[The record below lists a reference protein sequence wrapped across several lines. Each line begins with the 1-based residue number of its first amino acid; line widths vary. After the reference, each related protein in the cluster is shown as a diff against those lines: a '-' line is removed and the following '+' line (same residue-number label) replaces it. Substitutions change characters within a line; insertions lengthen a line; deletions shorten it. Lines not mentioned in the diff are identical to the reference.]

1 MSSNLTYRG
10 TTHAPTKRGECEPCA
25 CPTCG
30 GLECLCRP
38 RFFAGQLLT
47 DETFKSLDHYIIEK
61 NKLHNRYLH
70 GWGVVCGLEVVCGP
84 CNQVTVR
91 PGYALSPCGD
101 DIIVCKETA
110 VDICDLI
117 NKCKSKVPEWECEPF
132 PSGST
137 QDCQDMEEEWV
148 LTVRYDEKG
157 SRGITAL
164 RASSGASCCSSCSC
178 GGSSSCGCG
187 GKGKNGNG
195 SSHHATATA
204 SVTTGKYSSR
214 PSQTSV
220 ALQCEP
226 TLTCEGYVFEVAKRL
241 PEKDDRRSFGAMVDR
256 MTKCFRDLIARLPQQ
271 PGANATIAELH
282 TWCCS
287 LKDSLRRELME
298 HPVYHCGLSQLL
310 ANFSCPDPAQ
320 FQTPSAYR
328 AALDSAIQQ
337 HLSGI
342 GAEYVRY
349 CICAAFLPPCPEVVC
364 DPRVPIASV
373 TVRRDANG
381 NCRVIRV
388 CNLGVRKFVT
398 TFVSLGYWLSFLR
411 PVILAIRRVLEL
423 LCCRPFRFQIPGRGD
438 ATGDT
443 ATFTP
448 TSAST
453 GATTGFTP
461 VTDKRG
467 FRAFAGRVWA
477 NRGTTVDAQT
487 LFLAGIGARDQNGQP
502 FLAKTETENPFFTV
516 MVNALAGP
524 QLAKLPDDTLD
535 RFKNAGGILGRT
547 AFAKPTGDVDTE
559 AAQAREQELND
570 LKTKVSEL
578 QNAVTAQAEIIET
591 LRKNVEAK
599 SEKTTKDK
607 KK

>member
-1 MSSNLTYRG
+1 MSSNLTYG
-10 TTHAPTKRGECEPCA
+10 VTTHAASKRGECEPCA

-101 DIIVCKETA
+101 DIVVCKATA

-137 QDCQDMEEEWV
+137 QDCQDQEEEWV

-164 RASSGASCCSSCSC
+164 RASSGASCSC

-187 GKGKNGNG
+187 GKGNGNG
-195 SSHHATATA
+195 SHAATA
-204 SVTTGKYSSR
+204 SVTTGKYNYR
-214 PSQTSV
+214 PSQASV
-220 ALQCEP
+220 AVQCEP

-241 PEKDDRRSFGAMVDR
+241 PQNDDRRSFGAMVDR
-256 MTKCFRDLIARLPQQ
+256 MTKCFRDLIARLPKQ

-287 LKDSLRRELME
+287 LKESLRRELIE
-298 HPVYHCGLSQLL
+298 HPVYNCGLSQLL

-320 FQTPSAYR
+320 FQTPQAYR
-328 AALDSAIQQ
+328 AALDNAIQQ
-337 HLSGI
+337 HLSVI

-349 CICAAFLPPCPEVVC
+349 CICAAFLPPCPEAVC

-381 NCRVIRV
+381 NCKVIRV

-398 TFVSLGYWLSFLR
+398 SFVSLGYWLSFLR
-411 PVILAIRRVLEL
+411 PVILAIRRALEL
-423 LCCRPFRFQIPGRGD
+423 VCCRPFRLQLPGRGD
-438 ATGDT
+438 ATGGT
-443 ATFTP
+443 TFNP
-448 TSAST
+448 NAAST
-453 GATTGFTP
+453 GSFTP

-477 NRGTTVDAQT
+477 NRGTTIDAQT
-487 LFLAGIGARDQNGQP
+487 LFLGGIGARDQNGQP
-502 FLAKTETENPFFTV
+502 FLAQTELENPFFTV
-516 MVNALAGP
+516 MVNTLAGP
-524 QLAKLPDDTLD
+524 QLAKLPDDSLD
-535 RFKNAGGILGRT
+535 RLKNAGNILGRT
-547 AFAKPTGDVDTE
+547 AFAKADVDTE
-559 AAQAREQELND
+559 ATKARDQELSD

-578 QNAVTAQAEIIET
+578 QNAVATQAEIIET
-591 LRKNVEAK
+591 LRKSVDKGTK
-599 SEKTTKDK
+599 SDK

>member
-1 MSSNLTYRG
+1 MSSNLTHGVATRSPG
-10 TTHAPTKRGECEPCA
+10 KTECEPCA

-47 DETFKSLDHYIIEK
+47 DETFNSLDHYIIEK

-101 DIIVCKETA
+101 DIIVCNATS

-132 PSGST
+132 PSSIG
-137 QDCQDMEEEWV
+137 QDCKDMEEEWV
-148 LTVRYDEKG
+148 LSVRYDEKG

-195 SSHHATATA
+195 SGSYQAATTSMMA
-204 SVTTGKYSSR
+204 GKYSYR
-214 PSQTSV
+214 PSQATV
-220 ALQCEP
+220 AAQCEP

-241 PEKDDRRSFGAMVDR
+241 TDVSDRRSFGKLVDR
-256 MTKCFRDLIARLPQQ
+256 ATQCIRDVIARLPKE
-271 PGANATIAELH
+271 PGPNATIPELH
-282 TWCCS
+282 TYCGN
-287 LKDSLRRELME
+287 LKQAVRNQLLE
-298 HPVYHCGLSQLL
+298 HPVYNCGLGQVVSD
-310 ANFSCPDPAQ
+310 FSCPDPSQ
-320 FQTPSAYR
+320 FQSADAYR
-328 AALDSAIQQ
+328 AAMNDVIQQ
-337 HLSGI
+337 HLSTVAAYYI
-342 GAEYVRY
+342 RY
-349 CICAAFLPPCPEVVC
+349 CICAAFLPPCPETVC

-381 NCRVIRV
+381 KCTVVRV

-398 TFVSLGYWLSFLR
+398 TFLSLGYWLSFLT
-411 PVILAIRRVLEL
+411 PLLLLIRRALETV
-423 LCCRPFRFQIPGRGD
+423 CCRPFNIRLPTNAAGTFNN
-438 ATGDT
+438 ASEST
-443 ATFTP
+443 AT
-448 TSAST
+448 T
-453 GATTGFTP
+453 GNTGGFTP
-461 VTDKRG
+461 VTNKRG

-477 NRGTTVDAQT
+477 NRGKTVDAQT
-487 LFLAGIGARDQNGQP
+487 LFLGGIGATDKNGQP
-502 FLAKTETENPFFTV
+502 FLATTETENPFFTV
-516 MVNALAGP
+516 MVNTFAGP
-524 QLAKLPDDTLD
+524 LLAKLPDNTLD
-535 RFKNAGGILGRT
+535 RAKNAGKIFSSSVFNRDAEVDAEVTT
-547 AFAKPTGDVDTE
+547 AHE
-559 AAQAREQELND
+559 RELSE

-578 QNAVTAQAEIIET
+578 Q
-591 LRKNVEAK
+591 
-599 SEKTTKDK
+599 
-607 KK
+607 